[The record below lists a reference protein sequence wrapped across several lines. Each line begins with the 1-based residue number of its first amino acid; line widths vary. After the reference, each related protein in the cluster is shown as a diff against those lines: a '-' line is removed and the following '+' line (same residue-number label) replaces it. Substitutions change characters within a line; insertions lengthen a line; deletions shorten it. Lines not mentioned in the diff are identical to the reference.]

1 MIETVLYIEAV
12 LLFILILYY
21 SAKVISINR
30 GANED
35 GKRDIML

>member
-1 MIETVLYIEAV
+1 MIEMILYIEAV

-21 SAKVISINR
+21 IIKVISINR
-30 GANED
+30 GNED